1 MDFNG
6 LLHDSI
12 RKAQQGREDII
23 KEAFIEHF
31 GMPIETIDDTENL
44 EHIVVRGEPISSYR
58 YRGETFLYLKDDLDF
73 SFNGDA
79 DRRSFTL
86 TVSYY
91 KV

>member
-23 KEAFIEHF
+23 KEAFLEHF
-31 GMPIETIDDTENL
+31 GVPIETIDDTENL
-44 EHIVVRGEPISSYR
+44 EHIVVHGYPISSYR

-79 DRRSFTL
+79 DSCSFTL
-86 TVSYY
+86 TVNYS